1 SVVQTETKKI
11 DEALR
16 ICNSMESEI
25 EDCLKNVEEMNQTY
39 NAPGRYSIDME
50 LFRKDYPRS
59 LSPTV
64 TTPEVLSLQNV
75 DLEKDTVGE
84 TVAEAR
90 SAQQLD
96 ESYVEIRYKFIKL
109 KRELEGTMAHCQR
122 VVDHS
127 VRQKKV
133 THIMLW
139 GSQNNKTRVCHH

>member
-1 SVVQTETKKI
+1 SIVQTEVKKI

-25 EDCLKNVEEMNQTY
+25 EDCLKNVEEMNETY

-50 LFRKDYPRS
+50 VFRKDYPRA
-59 LSPTV
+59 LSPAV
-64 TTPEVLSLQNV
+64 TTPEVQSMQSV
-75 DLEKDTVGE
+75 SLEKDTVGE
-84 TVAEAR
+84 TVNEAR
-90 SAQQLD
+90 TAQELD
-96 ESYVEIRYKFIKL
+96 ESYVEVRYKFIKL
-109 KRELEGTMAHCQR
+109 KRELEATVAHCQR

-139 GSQNNKTRVCHH
+139 GSENSKTRVCHH